1 MNNESNKKK
10 KIHTHINT
18 NVCVKYSTNTYII
31 YYAFRMICDRVI
43 IVKREETIADI
54 FSIYILVEA
63 SRRFEWFSV
72 PRVKQQL
79 TQRSAVMILIID
91 EAWKL
96 AGPFQPSVKEKREEG
111 TNASREKRKDVE
123 YCHDFLPWFIDS
135 KTSFFFFLS
144 GKGIQGWGPRNSRN
158 LAFSKSETLDS
169 SYRVLTCTK

>member
-1 MNNESNKKK
+1 
-10 KIHTHINT
+10 
-18 NVCVKYSTNTYII
+18 
-31 YYAFRMICDRVI
+31 MICDRVI

-135 KTSFFFFLS
+135 KTSFFSFQ
-144 GKGIQGWGPRNSRN
+144 GKEFRDGALETPEISRSRN
-158 LAFSKSETLDS
+158 PKLSTL
-169 SYRVLTCTK
+169 RIEC